1 MDINCSK
8 EVVSPWRQSG
18 SKAGN
23 PKRLFSL
30 SFGVFKT
37 WLNKAL
43 SNLAW
48 PHRWS
53 CSEQAAELAVSWT
66 WSRLCFYD
74 CDKTGTSSL
83 QITLSA
89 YTAFSKDKGQD
100 TPLVNYLTILQDSG
114 HFDLQAVVIGGIWL
128 DDKYP
133 LSCSITA
140 LFSRT
145 GRKKHQKNS
154 KVDKGDIIKKKNK
167 IHAHGSKGK
176 PRTSLFS
183 NHFPTT
189 GSKVSAHTV
198 VALEDKHDKKLMPS
212 LPPLVS

>member
-37 WLNKAL
+37 WLNKAV

-74 CDKTGTSSL
+74 CDKTGTSPL

-140 LFSRT
+140 FFSRT

-154 KVDKGDIIKKKNK
+154 LWIKVI
-167 IHAHGSKGK
+167 
-176 PRTSLFS
+176 
-183 NHFPTT
+183 
-189 GSKVSAHTV
+189 
-198 VALEDKHDKKLMPS
+198 
-212 LPPLVS
+212 